1 MLTDLIHRHGDTK
14 RFNFHLNENLSFS
27 LNLNTEDALME
38 KIVLELSK
46 EEVVKVL
53 QWLRTESIF
62 QKETRE
68 TKYFLNAVPSFS
80 HREEKNT
87 SSLTDDYICI
97 SITDTGDSI
106 KYCYTYSAKGAA
118 SLQPAKD
125 YFYYIENGYRTLR
138 QLQEGGHQYRDS
150 IYSRTE
156 HYLHEYFDIQ
166 LKYIPSHG
174 TYLELMPS
182 RNNAFTSVFWKELV
196 EGTLVKI
203 GLSRSLQGK
212 KQA

>member
-1 MLTDLIHRHGDTK
+1 MLTNQMRHDVNTQQDMHHR
-14 RFNFHLNENLSFS
+14 LNEALRLPQM
-27 LNLNTEDALME
+27 LNLEGELIEKTVFKLTKEDVIL
-38 KIVLELSK
+38 VLK
-46 EEVVKVL
+46 
-53 QWLRTESIF
+53 WLRKESVF
-62 QKETRE
+62 KKETRE

-80 HREEKNT
+80 HCEEKNT

-125 YFYYIENGYRTLR
+125 YFYYIENGYRTLH

-174 TYLELMPS
+174 TYLELIPS
-182 RNNAFTSVFWKELV
+182 HNNAFTSAFWKELV

-203 GLSRSLQGK
+203 GLSRSF
-212 KQA
+212 